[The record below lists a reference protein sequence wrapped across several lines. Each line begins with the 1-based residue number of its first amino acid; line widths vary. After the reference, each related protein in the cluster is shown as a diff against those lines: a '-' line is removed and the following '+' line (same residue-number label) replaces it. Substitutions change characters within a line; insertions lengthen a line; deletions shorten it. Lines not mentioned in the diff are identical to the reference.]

1 MKKKILVTGAS
12 RGIGRAIALKLSQS
26 GFYTLINYNSNR
38 GAAKELQEEIQ
49 SQGNQADICH
59 FDVSDREQTIA
70 AVQAEIVKDGY
81 LYGCVLNAG
90 INIDKPFPAMKGD
103 DWDRVL
109 ATNLDGAYN
118 TLHPLV
124 MPMVQSRQGGRIV
137 ILSSISGITGN
148 RGQTNYSASKA
159 GLIGLTKSLAQELAK
174 RKITVNCIAPGLIET
189 DMLEGLPLDQLKK
202 MIPMQRLGQPEEVA
216 DLVNFIISDQAAYI
230 TGQVISI
237 NGGML

>member
-70 AVQAEIVKDGY
+70 AVQAEIAKDGSM
-81 LYGCVLNAG
+81 YGCVLNAG
-90 INIDKPFPAMKGD
+90 INIDKPFPAMEGD